1 MKKSFIKN
9 AFPKAFGTLAL
20 ALSCA
25 VSPFASAE
33 WSVSGGQ
40 ILDPKGNPFIYRG
53 VSLGMLSS
61 VVLLPQ
67 VYADIAATGANA
79 IRIPID
85 NLTPT
90 QAEVH
95 VNLCK
100 QHKLV
105 CVFSHTL
112 SAGYVDNNVAPSSLH
127 LLDVWGRH
135 ADLLKANEDYVV
147 IDLASAVAGNI
158 AWLDYYTSIHQ
169 TGIFF
174 VRNIWELK
182 NQVIISGGN
191 WGQDWGF
198 MMRDNAEALMN
209 LDPMKNIVFSV
220 HMYEAYRDEQ
230 SVRSYLE
237 DFTALNLPIIVGEF
251 GPIKRDRIREYKN
264 PFNTLDVDVDAIM
277 EISQELG
284 VGYLGWSWSGY
295 RPNTDP
301 AKDFTA
307 LNLVTDFDPQ
317 QLTPWGDQLIN
328 GNYGIQATAVPAT
341 HFPES
346 SLSSSSV
353 PNRPPLAE
361 ITYELNSVDCGAMSG
376 LAIAR
381 AYDPDEDELTYSW
394 EIYQSKTGNTTFG
407 GGSTIYLSVPAEN
420 AATLNLK
427 VNDGNGH
434 TVDTT
439 STFRNPNSDT
449 CANSSIP
456 ASSAPSSISPSTS
469 SRESSSSSLSTSA
482 QSSIAT
488 SSSRSS
494 SSVRSS
500 SSSARSSSSSAA
512 ALGSCRYVVNSQW
525 DNGFTASIRITNN
538 GTQTI
543 QGWNVN
549 WQYGDGSRVTGAWN
563 TTVSGNNPYSAKNV
577 NWNATISPG
586 QTVEF
591 GFQGNKPKGAAQ
603 IPVITGSICQ

>member
-1 MKKSFIKN
+1 MEKSFIKN
-9 AFPKAFGTLAL
+9 AFSKAVGTLAL

-33 WSVSGGQ
+33 WSVNGGQ
-40 ILDPKGNPFIYRG
+40 ILDPNGNPFVYRG
-53 VSLGMLSS
+53 VNLGTLPSM
-61 VVLLPQ
+61 VLLPQ

-85 NLTPT
+85 NLTPA

-100 QHKLV
+100 QNNLV
-105 CVFSHTL
+105 CVFAHTL
-112 SAGYVDNNVAPSSLH
+112 SAGYVDNNIAPGSLYI
-127 LLDVWGRH
+127 LDVWARY

-147 IDLASAVAGNI
+147 IDLASALAGNI
-158 AWLDYYTSIHQ
+158 AWLDYYISIHQ

-264 PFNTLDVDVDAIM
+264 PFNTFDVDVEAIM

-301 AKDFTA
+301 SKDFTA
-307 LNLVTDFDPQ
+307 LNLVNDFDPQ
-317 QLTPWGDQLIN
+317 QLTPWGDLLIH
-328 GNYGIQATAVPAT
+328 GDHGIQATAIPAT
-341 HFPES
+341 HFPVS
-346 SLSSSSV
+346 SSSSSSV

-361 ITYELNSVDCGAMSG
+361 IIYELNSGDCGAMSG

-381 AYDPDEDELTYSW
+381 AYDPDEDEHTYSW

-469 SRESSSSSLSTSA
+469 SRESSSSSLSTSVR
-482 QSSIAT
+482 SSIAT
-488 SSSRSS
+488 SSSKSSSSVRSSS

-500 SSSARSSSSSAA
+500 SSSAA
-512 ALGSCRYVVNSQW
+512 ALGNCRYVLNSQW
-525 DNGFTASIRITNN
+525 DNGFTASVRITNN

-549 WQYGDGSRVTGAWN
+549 WNYSDGSKITGSWN
-563 TTVSGNNPYSAKNV
+563 TNLSGNNPYSAKNV